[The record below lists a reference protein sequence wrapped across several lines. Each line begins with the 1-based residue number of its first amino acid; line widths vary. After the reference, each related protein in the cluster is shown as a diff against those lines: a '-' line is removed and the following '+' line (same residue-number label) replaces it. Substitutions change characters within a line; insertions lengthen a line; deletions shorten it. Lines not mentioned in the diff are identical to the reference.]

1 MEATHKVPSV
11 PDHSEDRR
19 RQILRAAMT
28 CFARR
33 GFHLTTMND
42 ISVEAQ
48 ISVGLIYRYFE
59 NKDAVITFM
68 ASEHLDDLRRV
79 LEQARRAPTLFEAL
93 ELVSIR
99 HCEEQ
104 PEHLHLSLVLDL
116 FAEAARNEQVRVL
129 VRNVTK
135 FFVES
140 VTDSQFLRSRYVATK
155 TSRADDHINTW
166 SNSIQPSLRRGA
178 TRLYGEYRT
187 RRLVLEAWDKLEG
200 VQVSDVM
207 SQVSENEPVAVYQVP
222 DARLGC
228 DGQGRAS
235 PRTEGGSETG
245 GL

>member
-1 MEATHKVPSV
+1 MN
-11 PDHSEDRR
+11 
-19 RQILRAAMT
+19 

-116 FAEAARNEQVRVL
+116 FAEAARNEQVRIPLRDVTEFFID
-129 VRNVTK
+129 NVTDLIASSEELREAGPCVAPRIAAEIIVDSMRGLMVRAIADSSTLTARQIRERQLAMLRTLWPLL
-135 FFVES
+135 FSRNAPPAHVE
-140 VTDSQFLRSRYVATK
+140 Q
-155 TSRADDHINTW
+155 
-166 SNSIQPSLRRGA
+166 
-178 TRLYGEYRT
+178 
-187 RRLVLEAWDKLEG
+187 VL
-200 VQVSDVM
+200 S
-207 SQVSENEPVAVYQVP
+207 
-222 DARLGC
+222 
-228 DGQGRAS
+228 
-235 PRTEGGSETG
+235 
-245 GL
+245 